1 MSDAVAE
8 NGKSKPTGSSLA
20 WNIVVGGV
28 AVAATTG
35 IIYFLYKL
43 GRLRT
48 PTMAANESISK
59 ILDRLQAKNDDEM
72 MLQKNKKKTRVK
84 VGTRRRDGRNRG
96 GQSKAQNTV
105 SETPR
110 KIPSNLA
117 QTPAAAEGHTTISP
131 IKNIHEYDPSVVHTP
146 NSDEVATE
154 GVIDE
159 PRATATDNAAFL
171 TPYKLPEV
179 DDDEL
184 ISMLHDMAVELENAR
199 PERQDEVES
208 NVFFFYGSFMGSIMV
223 MQGVYQEFGFAEYPD
238 VLTVVKE
245 RMRENGNVSNA
256 WYVFFDCCINACP
269 IKLKNSNRCYS
280 YTRLNLKATLDELDF
295 NHIPFFKGSLT
306 RDEII
311 SVLYDL
317 LRAGKS
323 VILKINEISS
333 SEEITRTIEVAEK
346 FLLEKPSRENY
357 LKFQSAVEDP
367 NDFAIIDASISNW
380 KNMGMLAI
388 IDNPN
393 GVFEE
398 FQSQYNL
405 KRMVEAMK
413 PLTEVQNYL
422 MRHYGMGG
430 TNLSQ
435 VVAAWQ
441 GDPEVKMLK
450 QQLNLVMRELNSE

>member
-1 MSDAVAE
+1 M
-8 NGKSKPTGSSLA
+8 
-20 WNIVVGGV
+20 
-28 AVAATTG
+28 
-35 IIYFLYKL
+35 
-43 GRLRT
+43 
-48 PTMAANESISK
+48 
-59 ILDRLQAKNDDEM
+59 
-72 MLQKNKKKTRVK
+72 
-84 VGTRRRDGRNRG
+84 
-96 GQSKAQNTV
+96 
-105 SETPR
+105 
-110 KIPSNLA
+110 
-117 QTPAAAEGHTTISP
+117 
-131 IKNIHEYDPSVVHTP
+131 
-146 NSDEVATE
+146 
-154 GVIDE
+154 
-159 PRATATDNAAFL
+159 
-171 TPYKLPEV
+171 
-179 DDDEL
+179 
-184 ISMLHDMAVELENAR
+184 
-199 PERQDEVES
+199 
-208 NVFFFYGSFMGSIMV
+208 
-223 MQGVYQEFGFAEYPD
+223 
-238 VLTVVKE
+238 
-245 RMRENGNVSNA
+245 
-256 WYVFFDCCINACP
+256 
-269 IKLKNSNRCYS
+269 
-280 YTRLNLKATLDELDF
+280 
-295 NHIPFFKGSLT
+295 T

>member
-1 MSDAVAE
+1 
-8 NGKSKPTGSSLA
+8 
-20 WNIVVGGV
+20 
-28 AVAATTG
+28 
-35 IIYFLYKL
+35 
-43 GRLRT
+43 
-48 PTMAANESISK
+48 
-59 ILDRLQAKNDDEM
+59 
-72 MLQKNKKKTRVK
+72 
-84 VGTRRRDGRNRG
+84 
-96 GQSKAQNTV
+96 
-105 SETPR
+105 
-110 KIPSNLA
+110 
-117 QTPAAAEGHTTISP
+117 
-131 IKNIHEYDPSVVHTP
+131 
-146 NSDEVATE
+146 
-154 GVIDE
+154 
-159 PRATATDNAAFL
+159 
-171 TPYKLPEV
+171 
-179 DDDEL
+179 
-184 ISMLHDMAVELENAR
+184 
-199 PERQDEVES
+199 
-208 NVFFFYGSFMGSIMV
+208 MV